1 MAAVDSS
8 TREIAASKRQNKK
21 KAKIVPGWSDVVKP
35 FSESAKFWHAI
46 WISAGRPLNNELHR
60 IMKKTRN
67 VYHYALRKCKKAADA
82 IKRTKLIETCTT
94 NGGDIF
100 SELKKLR
107 HVETTQPSQIDGS
120 SRPGERFA
128 SVYGKLYNSTDDQCE
143 VRKIK
148 DAVESQINTDSLVD
162 VDKVTARLIAE
173 VIQEIKPNKTDPA
186 FTFNSN
192 CIKHASALLH
202 VHLAN
207 MIRCFLVHG
216 YVSEK
221 LLMATIIPLIK
232 DKLGDAE
239 SSDNYRSIALSSV
252 VLKIFDWIVLSLFSK
267 TLDLDELQFSYQK
280 NCSTTMCTW
289 LVVESI
295 SHFTR
300 NDSEV
305 FTCFMDMKKA
315 FDLVKHSLLFKKL
328 VNRGMS
334 PIFLRLLLY
343 MYANQAAKV
352 KWKGTLSEAFS
363 ITNGVKQGAVLSAI
377 LFCVYIDDLIK
388 KLRRNKDGCWI
399 NNRFVGIAV
408 YADDIVLL
416 APSLDGLQNMVDTC
430 STYAKEYHLT
440 FSTNENPAKSK
451 TKCMAFLST
460 ERNLRNITLNGK
472 ELPWI
477 SSIKH
482 LGSTITNNFRC
493 RMGQDTGEKR
503 AAYIAKNNELNQE
516 FHYAHPR
523 TKIWV
528 NNIYNSSFYGAP
540 LWDLFSRDFE
550 KLEKSW
556 NVSQRIMLSLP
567 RKTHRYFLE
576 PLSDTHHIVK
586 SIKKRF
592 LGFLNKIRSSK
603 KEVLRCVLRKIER
616 DCRSTTGRNIR
627 SLKLQNEET
636 TQKLFETPYV
646 TVPEDELWRLEVIS
660 ELIEVKTG
668 KMNISTMSKDEIN
681 DIIETLCCT

>member
-1 MAAVDSS
+1 
-8 TREIAASKRQNKK
+8 
-21 KAKIVPGWSDVVKP
+21 
-35 FSESAKFWHAI
+35 
-46 WISAGRPLNNELHR
+46 
-60 IMKKTRN
+60 
-67 VYHYALRKCKKAADA
+67 
-82 IKRTKLIETCTT
+82 
-94 NGGDIF
+94 
-100 SELKKLR
+100 
-107 HVETTQPSQIDGS
+107 
-120 SRPGERFA
+120 
-128 SVYGKLYNSTDDQCE
+128 
-143 VRKIK
+143 
-148 DAVESQINTDSLVD
+148 
-162 VDKVTARLIAE
+162 
-173 VIQEIKPNKTDPA
+173 
-186 FTFNSN
+186 
-192 CIKHASALLH
+192 
-202 VHLAN
+202 
-207 MIRCFLVHG
+207 
-216 YVSEK
+216 
-221 LLMATIIPLIK
+221 
-232 DKLGDAE
+232 
-239 SSDNYRSIALSSV
+239 
-252 VLKIFDWIVLSLFSK
+252 
-267 TLDLDELQFSYQK
+267 
-280 NCSTTMCTW
+280 
-289 LVVESI
+289 
-295 SHFTR
+295 
-300 NDSEV
+300 
-305 FTCFMDMKKA
+305 
-315 FDLVKHSLLFKKL
+315 
-328 VNRGMS
+328 
-334 PIFLRLLLY
+334 
-343 MYANQAAKV
+343 
-352 KWKGTLSEAFS
+352 
-363 ITNGVKQGAVLSAI
+363 
-377 LFCVYIDDLIK
+377 
-388 KLRRNKDGCWI
+388 
-399 NNRFVGIAV
+399 
-408 YADDIVLL
+408 
-416 APSLDGLQNMVDTC
+416 
-430 STYAKEYHLT
+430 
-440 FSTNENPAKSK
+440 
-451 TKCMAFLST
+451 MAFLST

-482 LGSTITNNFRC
+482 LSSTITNNFRC

>member
-1 MAAVDSS
+1 MFF
-8 TREIAASKRQNKK
+8 RRNK
-21 KAKIVPGWSDVVKP
+21 
-35 FSESAKFWHAI
+35 
-46 WISAGRPLNNELHR
+46 N
-60 IMKKTRN
+60 
-67 VYHYALRKCKKAADA
+67 
-82 IKRTKLIETCTT
+82 
-94 NGGDIF
+94 
-100 SELKKLR
+100 
-107 HVETTQPSQIDGS
+107 
-120 SRPGERFA
+120 
-128 SVYGKLYNSTDDQCE
+128 
-143 VRKIK
+143 
-148 DAVESQINTDSLVD
+148 
-162 VDKVTARLIAE
+162 
-173 VIQEIKPNKTDPA
+173 DPA

-192 CIKHASALLH
+192 CIKDSSAVLH

-216 YVSEK
+216 HVSEK

-232 DKLGDAE
+232 DKLGDGEA
-239 SSDNYRSIALSSV
+239 SDNYRSIALSSV
-252 VLKIFDWIVLSLFSK
+252 VLKIFDWIVLSLFNT

-300 NDSEV
+300 NGSEV
-305 FTCFMDMKKA
+305 FSCFMDMKKA
-315 FDLVKHSLLFKKL
+315 FDVVKHSLLFKKL

-343 MYANQAAKV
+343 MYTNQTAKV
-352 KWKGTLSEAFS
+352 KWNGTLSEALS

-388 KLRRNKDGCWI
+388 ELRRNRDGCWI

-416 APSLDGLQNMVDTC
+416 SPSLDGLQNMVDTC
-430 STYAKEYHLT
+430 STYAKQYHLT
-440 FSTNENPAKSK
+440 FSTNENPSKSK
-451 TKCMAFLST
+451 TKCMAFLRS
-460 ERNLRNITLNGK
+460 ERNLRNVTLNDK

-482 LGSTITNNFRC
+482 LGTTITNNFRC

-516 FHYAHPR
+516 FHYAHPH
-523 TKIWV
+523 TKIWI

-567 RKTHRYFLE
+567 RRTHRYFLE

-592 LGFLNKIRSSK
+592 LGFLDKIRSSK
-603 KEVLRCVLRKIER
+603 KKVLGCMLQKIEQ

-627 SLKLQNEET
+627 MLQLQLEKTTEEEFLK
-636 TQKLFETPYV
+636 TPYAR
-646 TVPEDELWRLEVIS
+646 VPEGEQWKLAVIK
-660 ELIEVKTG
+660 ELIEVKSG
-668 KMNISTMSKDEIN
+668 CMYISTMTKDEIN
-681 DIIETLCCT
+681 DIIETLCCS